1 MTHRFTVLLALV
13 GVAASVAAAS
23 PAQAAFPGANGL
35 LAFDYG
41 GNIYTANPD
50 GTNMVQLTTDGQ
62 SVDPAWSANGGRIAF
77 THRGFIFVM
86 TQHGKWPRKVTR
98 LGHSSQPAWSPDG
111 KQIAFTH
118 GGEIWVAPSVGG
130 SAVQL
135 THDVK
140 NCVAYDG
147 DPTWS
152 PLGGT
157 IAYSQSTGQIAAR
170 QCTGE
175 GGNARIVVLRLK
187 SGVRNVIANAW
198 SPDFTADGRGLVFQS
213 EQADPNDPTSRIGAP
228 QYESSDLTG
237 EPRFFYS
244 RAWCAESAPCLT
256 DVVAAPTSTLENPQG
271 LFIAEVEGGL
281 PGVWGYCVTSADAVN
296 GTDGTGDVSGG
307 WCEYNETIIDHLAWQ
322 PLRN

>member
-1 MTHRFTVLLALV
+1 MRLDVRFL
-13 GVAASVAAAS
+13 
-23 PAQAAFPGANGL
+23 
-35 LAFDYG
+35 
-41 GNIYTANPD
+41 NP
-50 GTNMVQLTTDGQ
+50 LTLRCD
-62 SVDPAWSANGGRIAF
+62 
-77 THRGFIFVM
+77 
-86 TQHGKWPRKVTR
+86 
-98 LGHSSQPAWSPDG
+98 QPATPSGSVLISATCDG
-111 KQIAFTH
+111 FTATGKGPEMAYTLPADKQVTLKVEFLDAKGNHAT
-118 GGEIWVAPSVGG
+118 V
-130 SAVQL
+130 
-135 THDVK
+135 
-140 NCVAYDG
+140 DG

-256 DVVAAPTSTLENPQG
+256 DVVAAPTSTRENPQG

-307 WCEYNETIIDHLAWQ
+307 
-322 PLRN
+322 